1 MLLLH
6 LIDLC
11 LLLLHYLGQLQLV
24 LELLRH
30 GATLNSSTALAGR
43 LVDLEHLLLAARLI
57 HVVQVYRTSG
67 LLLNRLEM
75 VVGLAYLIRD
85 AQMLVLCRLALI
97 HLNGGRPGTLRL
109 VCDLYLSFSDLNS
122 RCGVR
127 VLPLPVLLLV
137 RDGRQPLTRSVLLLV
152 ALGHAHTVIVLG
164 EHALR
169 PVPASYRH
177 GRVVT

>member
-24 LELLRH
+24 LELLWY
-30 GATLNSSTALAGR
+30 GAALGSAALACR

-57 HVVQVYRTSG
+57 HVVQIDRASG

-75 VVGLAYLIRD
+75 VVGLADLISD
-85 AQMLVLCRLALI
+85 AEMLVLSRLALI
-97 HLNGGRPGTLRL
+97 HLNGRRPGTLRL
-109 VCDLYLSFSDLNS
+109 VCDLYLSLTDLNS
-122 RCGVR
+122 RCSVR
-127 VLPLPVLLLV
+127 VLPLPVFLIV

-152 ALGHAHTVIVLG
+152 ALGHAHAIIVLG

-169 PVPASYRH
+169 SVPASYCH